1 MQLGLMALM
10 ILVMAGVT
18 YLIRM
23 LPFVFFR
30 KKIKNRYVLS
40 LLCYIPYAVLSAMTF
55 SVYFIFHKQ
64 YLDGTYRNGGCN
76 NGGTYKTLFIDG
88 CNTFLCCRI
97 DIWIY
102 NLKHKTAEIFPRL
115 FFYFSYLISILIA

>member
-40 LLCYIPYAVLSAMTF
+40 LLYYIPYAVLSAMTF
-55 SVYFIFHKQ
+55 PYILYSTNNLWTALIGTGVAITAALTKRSLLTVAILSCVAVLIFGFI
-64 YLDGTYRNGGCN
+64 L
-76 NGGTYKTLFIDG
+76 
-88 CNTFLCCRI
+88 
-97 DIWIY
+97 
-102 NLKHKTAEIFPRL
+102 A
-115 FFYFSYLISILIA
+115 